1 MEVTALRLMINMWLL
16 LQVQDSYCALKAA
29 PSLRLSSDAAFLRVT
44 PARLQH
50 FEYKSV
56 SFDCEG
62 FDGELG
68 LRVMKKSQNANTCST
83 NRNIQK
89 GSLCTIETVYI
100 DDSGE
105 YWCETGDGKK
115 SDTVNITVTAGSV
128 ILESP
133 VHPVKEGDA
142 VTLRCKNKTA
152 SSTISASFYKNGF
165 LIKNSSADNMIIPSV
180 SRSDEGLYRCSVSG
194 SGESPQSRLT
204 VRVFQKETIA
214 ICSDQLP
221 VLLYLFVRIVGTMLW
236 AALLLLV
243 LRKRDSGKDRGK

>member
-115 SDTVNITVTAGSV
+115 SDTVNITVT
-128 ILESP
+128 
-133 VHPVKEGDA
+133 
-142 VTLRCKNKTA
+142 
-152 SSTISASFYKNGF
+152 
-165 LIKNSSADNMIIPSV
+165 
-180 SRSDEGLYRCSVSG
+180 
-194 SGESPQSRLT
+194 
-204 VRVFQKETIA
+204 VFQKETIA